1 MLHTKYGCA
10 HACVDPYKLEKTQK
24 EYKNDYKDFYHHVGG
39 HEPGKK
45 DFTETT
51 REEFEK
57 LIEGLIEETEQWM
70 KWSINDKGDADRH

>member
-1 MLHTKYGCA
+1 MNLERRIFTK
-10 HACVDPYKLEKTQK
+10 
-24 EYKNDYKDFYHHVGG
+24 
-39 HEPGKK
+39 
-45 DFTETT
+45 TT